1 MTLLHSLDQWLRKFL
16 IKLILVY
23 QNTTSPDHGA
33 VRRSTCRFT
42 PTCSEYTKQA
52 IAGYG
57 IFGIVMGAWHI
68 IRCNP
73 IMTTVGTHEEVPE
86 KISFG
91 KLFVWKKGRLGSA
104 DL

>member
-1 MTLLHSLDQWLRKFL
+1 
-16 IKLILVY
+16 
-23 QNTTSPDHGA
+23 
-33 VRRSTCRFT
+33 
-42 PTCSEYTKQA
+42 
-52 IAGYG
+52 
-57 IFGIVMGAWHI
+57 MGAWHI